1 MQSKREL
8 QEGAIKRLESTIAQH
23 EASAD
28 LTISIMG
35 DKEMST
41 SSTSKVESIR
51 QSKIKSARQTIENT
65 RKNMR

>member
-8 QEGAIKRLESTIAQH
+8 QEGAIKRLENTIAQH

-28 LTISIMG
+28 LTISIME

-41 SSTSKVESIR
+41 SSTSKVESIG